1 MFTSKLDPHNTDMF
15 QNQSESFAR
24 FWGEPAGKREKLRWL
39 RILGNV
45 NKASTRGRL
54 ESIYIRTMTRLRIYK
69 SIAIIATAL
78 TVGEASSSAVV
89 SAESSSSSSS
99 KISSRFLDSLEHAN
113 NNNEVDTNNS
123 PLEEINDENVL
134 LDSSSQRRELT
145 WWTFALQLGTFI
157 ICSFISFF

>member
-1 MFTSKLDPHNTDMF
+1 
-15 QNQSESFAR
+15 
-24 FWGEPAGKREKLRWL
+24 
-39 RILGNV
+39 
-45 NKASTRGRL
+45 
-54 ESIYIRTMTRLRIYK
+54 MTRLRIYK

-113 NNNEVDTNNS
+113 NNS
-123 PLEEINDENVL
+123 PLEINDENENAF
-134 LDSSSQRRELT
+134 LDSSSSQRRELT

>member
-1 MFTSKLDPHNTDMF
+1 
-15 QNQSESFAR
+15 
-24 FWGEPAGKREKLRWL
+24 
-39 RILGNV
+39 
-45 NKASTRGRL
+45 
-54 ESIYIRTMTRLRIYK
+54 MTRLRIYK

-89 SAESSSSSSS
+89 SAESSS

-113 NNNEVDTNNS
+113 NNS
-123 PLEEINDENVL
+123 PLEIINDENVL

>member
-1 MFTSKLDPHNTDMF
+1 
-15 QNQSESFAR
+15 
-24 FWGEPAGKREKLRWL
+24 
-39 RILGNV
+39 
-45 NKASTRGRL
+45 
-54 ESIYIRTMTRLRIYK
+54 MTRLRIYK

-78 TVGEASSSAVV
+78 TVGEASSVV
-89 SAESSSSSSS
+89 SESSS

-157 ICSFISFF
+157 I

>member
-1 MFTSKLDPHNTDMF
+1 
-15 QNQSESFAR
+15 
-24 FWGEPAGKREKLRWL
+24 
-39 RILGNV
+39 
-45 NKASTRGRL
+45 
-54 ESIYIRTMTRLRIYK
+54 MTRLRIYK

-89 SAESSSSSSS
+89 SAESSS

-113 NNNEVDTNNS
+113 NNS
-123 PLEEINDENVL
+123 PLEINDENENENVF
-134 LDSSSQRRELT
+134 LDSSSSQRRELT

>member
-1 MFTSKLDPHNTDMF
+1 
-15 QNQSESFAR
+15 
-24 FWGEPAGKREKLRWL
+24 
-39 RILGNV
+39 
-45 NKASTRGRL
+45 
-54 ESIYIRTMTRLRIYK
+54 MTRLRIYK

-113 NNNEVDTNNS
+113 NNNLEVDTNNS

-157 ICSFISFF
+157 I

>member
-1 MFTSKLDPHNTDMF
+1 
-15 QNQSESFAR
+15 
-24 FWGEPAGKREKLRWL
+24 
-39 RILGNV
+39 
-45 NKASTRGRL
+45 
-54 ESIYIRTMTRLRIYK
+54 MTRLRIYK

-89 SAESSSSSSS
+89 SVESSSS

-113 NNNEVDTNNS
+113 NNNLEVDTNNS

-157 ICSFISFF
+157 I